1 MTPPASPVHAETQNA
16 IFRVPL
22 IVLVTGVLLFGAW
35 QTREHQWQSVMMA
48 GLALIAGGV
57 IWGLTQLTVE
67 VYPGELRFG
76 FPLWR
81 KRILADKIEVGD
93 VETISFAAGIGI
105 HFWRGRWVYNA
116 RFGRGVMLKAG
127 KYAYLLGSDHP
138 ERLQSA
144 LLMVAKRKVSA

>member
-1 MTPPASPVHAETQNA
+1 MSPATLPVHSETQSA
-16 IFRVPL
+16 VFRVPL
-22 IVLVTGVLLFGAW
+22 ILLVAAILLFGAW

-81 KRILADKIEVGD
+81 KRIPADRIEVGG
-93 VETISFAAGIGI
+93 VESISFAAGIGI

-127 KYAYLLGSDHP
+127 KRAYLLGSDHP

-144 LLMVAKRKVSA
+144 LLMVAKRRESP